1 MEVCVAA
8 GVLGIGYLFSKDG
21 LNRENKKKFITN
33 ISKNNLP
40 TGNNIYNSKETIKII
55 KNQQKKADN
64 LFKETLDKNSNVII
78 ANPPEPLFHKSRL
91 YK

>member
-40 TGNNIYNSKETIKII
+40 TGNNIYNSKET
-55 KNQQKKADN
+55 
-64 LFKETLDKNSNVII
+64 
-78 ANPPEPLFHKSRL
+78 
-91 YK
+91 